1 MMNSLEQ
8 FTYIYTTTPVTVNDS
23 WENNYTG
30 NLNSEN
36 TWTFLNVD
44 KNSSSIE
51 GSSIIAMNSKDDS
64 MKMILDGT
72 SNTSITCNKKNGVL
86 KNMVVEST
94 MEGTTTITQ
103 QNMEIPTTIISKT
116 TYKALNDVQ

>member
-1 MMNSLEQ
+1 MNSLEQ

-36 TWTFLNVD
+36 TWTLLNVD